1 MMIFKRKVIFM
12 RNIDPKS
19 LCIGFLGAA
28 LIFTITGAKQKKNLG
43 DIVVTSITVLDGGN
57 VSFSGNDGWVIGKP
71 AIMLHTKDGG
81 KSWLRA
87 IRR

>member
-1 MMIFKRKVIFM
+1 MKIFKRKVIFM

-43 DIVVTSITVLDGGN
+43 DIVVNSITVLDEVFETKKN
-57 VSFSGNDGWVIGKP
+57 NTYSFHQFVIK
-71 AIMLHTKDGG
+71 TK
-81 KSWLRA
+81 KRNN
-87 IRR
+87 